1 MRAGMSQSSRI
12 FTPQIFQY
20 CSILSHDIPI
30 KNHRFYSYLSV
41 WMTILWIKL
50 PPFLMC
56 CSVSDCLTQALSI
69 PDLPNVWLTPSQR
82 VGTDGNLGNYGRN
95 IIELYILD
103 VFCYIFLGAPS
114 RCSEPF
120 SDRGRWVGTCFNHS
134 IRRTWLVLVVTEIST
149 SLSPLND
156 NEVGPRLRNLHI
168 LGPSLPSFEER
179 WIAYEFWINLRSALD
194 YLMKNGEI
202 DIYWPAIASK
212 NK

>member
-1 MRAGMSQSSRI
+1 MTFPSKTTV
-12 FTPQIFQY
+12 FTHICLFEWPFCGSNYHHFSCVVQYPIAWLRHFPFQIFLM
-20 CSILSHDIPI
+20 SDWP
-30 KNHRFYSYLSV
+30 HRKELEQMETWEIMDETSSNFTS
-41 WMTILWIKL
+41 WMFFVT
-50 PPFLMC
+50 FF
-56 CSVSDCLTQALSI
+56 S
-69 PDLPNVWLTPSQR
+69 
-82 VGTDGNLGNYGRN
+82 
-95 IIELYILD
+95 
-103 VFCYIFLGAPS
+103 GAPS

-156 NEVGPRLRNLHI
+156 NEVRPRLRNLHI

-202 DIYWPAIASK
+202 DIYLPAIASK